1 MGAYKE
7 ALGGKAEKAKD
18 QKMQDLIIRRTGLEE
33 RQVCYAKIRA
43 LVEKG

>member
-1 MGAYKE
+1 MVAYKE
-7 ALGGKAEKAKD
+7 VLGGKAEKAKD
-18 QKMQDLIIRRTGLEE
+18 QTQDLIIRRTEPEE